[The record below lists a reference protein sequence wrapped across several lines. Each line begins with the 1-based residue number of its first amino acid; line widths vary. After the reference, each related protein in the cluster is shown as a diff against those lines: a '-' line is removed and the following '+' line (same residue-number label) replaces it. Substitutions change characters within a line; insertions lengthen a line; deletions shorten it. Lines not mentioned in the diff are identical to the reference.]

1 MGCRDGV
8 FEFQSALHELVGLA
22 DVQADFLVVYMQRY
36 VVQSQW
42 SCCQDGLD
50 YLLRHG
56 PTGVECWYFLW
67 LFRLILKLGG
77 LRSVFERLTA
87 HSLIDVLVE
96 RATLQLHHIEQ
107 VHFCRVL
114 RL

>member
-1 MGCRDGV
+1 
-8 FEFQSALHELVGLA
+8 
-22 DVQADFLVVYMQRY
+22 VVYVQRY

-42 SCCQDGLD
+42 SCCHDGLD

-56 PTGVECWYFLW
+56 PTGVEHGHFLW

-77 LRSVFERLTA
+77 FRSVFERLTA
-87 HSLIDVLVE
+87 HSLIDVLIE
-96 RATLQLHHIEQ
+96 SATLQLHHIEQ
-107 VHFCRVL
+107 VHFRRVL